1 MPEAN
6 LTEEQK
12 RMRQSGIGSS
22 DAAVVV
28 GMSHFRSQHDLW
40 LQKTGQVE
48 TDFDSP
54 KMEWGRRLEAVI
66 AEKYAELTGRT
77 LVQGE
82 TVRHPVYEWM
92 LATPD
97 RLVLDADGQVE
108 RILEIKAS
116 FGAWDEWGDEGT
128 DEIPDAYVI
137 QVQHQMEVLNI
148 DICDVAVLL
157 SGYNFRVY
165 TVFRNDALAQKLIEQ
180 CGSFWNDNVLP
191 ITPPPVDGS
200 AGCRKSLVLKHP
212 VPNADLAQA
221 STRAC
226 TLAAELRDIT
236 DQISGLTKRKALVSN
251 SLMEEIGDNH
261 GIEGPFGRVTWS
273 ARKGTV
279 RWRSVVDEMRSKIP
293 DEVIERHRGEQT
305 RILNTRGIK

>member
-1 MPEAN
+1 M
-6 LTEEQK
+6 
-12 RMRQSGIGSS
+12 
-22 DAAVVV
+22 
-28 GMSHFRSQHDLW
+28 
-40 LQKTGQVE
+40 
-48 TDFDSP
+48 
-54 KMEWGRRLEAVI
+54 
-66 AEKYAELTGRT
+66 
-77 LVQGE
+77 
-82 TVRHPVYEWM
+82 RHPVYEWM

-191 ITPPPVDGS
+191 ISPPPVDGS
-200 AGCRKSLVLKHP
+200 PRNRRTA
-212 VPNADLAQA
+212 
-221 STRAC
+221 TRAPKRPHAAI
-226 TLAAELRDIT
+226 LASRPGSQAEPVRNG
-236 DQISGLTKRKALVSN
+236 SKA
-251 SLMEEIGDNH
+251 
-261 GIEGPFGRVTWS
+261 
-273 ARKGTV
+273 A
-279 RWRSVVDEMRSKIP
+279 
-293 DEVIERHRGEQT
+293 
-305 RILNTRGIK
+305 